1 MKLTV
6 IEPLRRGVS
15 FKTAWAECRESAT
28 LLRYLTLRDLRL
40 RFQDPLLG
48 VLWVTLQPLL
58 PAAVFATIFA
68 RILQPTTSGV
78 PYSLFALAGFVP
90 WTFFSTS
97 VSTASMTFVWNAN
110 LLNKVYFP
118 RAVLPAS
125 AMLASS
131 VELMAG
137 VVLVCG
143 YSVFRGFPPRASWLL
158 LPLLGLYVAAI
169 AFFVS
174 LGLATANALNRNV
187 KFAIPFLM
195 QVWIYAS
202 PVVYPS
208 SFVPER
214 SRWLLGLNPLTG
226 ALDGFRAAL
235 FGTPLNYRLLLLSLA
250 SAAAIALGSVL
261 FFHRYEAFLAERA

>member
-1 MKLTV
+1 V
-6 IEPLRRGVS
+6 IGPTRGRSLRS
-15 FKTAWAECRESAT
+15 ALAEYGDYTT

-48 VLWVTLQPLL
+48 IVWVTLMPLL
-58 PAAVFATIFA
+58 PAAIFATVFA
-68 RILQPTTSGV
+68 RILQPSTGGV

-125 AMLASS
+125 AMLASA
-131 VELMAG
+131 VELGAG
-137 VVLVCG
+137 LVLLCSYTVL
-143 YSVFRGFPPRASWLL
+143 RGFPLRVTWFL
-158 LPLLGLYVAAI
+158 LPLLALYVAAI

-195 QVWIYAS
+195 QVWIYAT
-202 PVVYPS
+202 PVVYPLS
-208 SFVPER
+208 IVPTR
-214 SRWLLGLNPLTG
+214 SRLLFGLNPLTG
-226 ALDGFRAAL
+226 ALEGFRAAL
-235 FGTPLNYRLLLLSLA
+235 LGTPLNHTLFAMSLVS
-250 SAAAIALGSVL
+250 SAIFALGSVRL
-261 FFHRYEAFLAERA
+261 FHRYEAMLAERA